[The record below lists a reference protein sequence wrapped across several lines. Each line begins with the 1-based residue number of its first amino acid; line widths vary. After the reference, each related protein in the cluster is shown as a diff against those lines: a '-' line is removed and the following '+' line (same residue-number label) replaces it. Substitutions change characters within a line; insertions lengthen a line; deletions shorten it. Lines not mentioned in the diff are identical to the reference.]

1 MKNKLLELAAF
12 VFMFCTVLIPNQVF
26 SVYFQY
32 ASEPLSETSYL
43 CRYLLTT
50 IAWLIFLYY
59 IVNIIPVSNDN
70 GANRKGFHPF
80 LRKYCI

>member
-59 IVNIIPVSNDN
+59 IVKRLLFFISKTPESGIEPAD
-70 GANRKGFHPF
+70 
-80 LRKYCI
+80 ID